1 MPRAE
6 YGFARAISEVAGGL
20 IVSVLL
26 SAFASTGLIPSSYL
40 LMFELLNL
48 VLTISFI
55 LALPY
60 WGTGYLFGWLF
71 GLAIMSQS
79 GLVGPL
85 DFVLYFV
92 IPLIVLVVRFL
103 KRTTD

>member
-1 MPRAE
+1 MLGAE
-6 YGFARAISEVAGGL
+6 HGFARAISEVVGGL

-26 SAFASTGLIPSSYL
+26 GAFASTELIPSSYL

-48 VLTISFI
+48 VLTISFV
-55 LALPY
+55 LAVPY

-85 DFVLYFV
+85 DFVVYFA
-92 IPLIVLVVRFL
+92 IPLIVLVVRVL
-103 KRTTD
+103 KRA